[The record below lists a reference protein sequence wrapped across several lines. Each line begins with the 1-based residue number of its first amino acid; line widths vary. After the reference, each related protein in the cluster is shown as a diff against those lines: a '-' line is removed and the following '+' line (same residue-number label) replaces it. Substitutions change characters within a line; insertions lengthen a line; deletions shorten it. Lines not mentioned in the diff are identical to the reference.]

1 MAGASVMKE
10 EVQPHWDASFSGE
23 SRRDVQGSLLLS
35 SSSLPSVYPI
45 GCIESEVINK
55 CINSCPLERRCQ
67 DGFRNSIDLTE
78 HQ

>member
-35 SSSLPSVYPI
+35 SSLSPEKLSNY
-45 GCIESEVINK
+45 
-55 CINSCPLERRCQ
+55 L
-67 DGFRNSIDLTE
+67 SIQTDFWLL
-78 HQ
+78 